1 MDYKNFDQQAYENT
15 IEYLKILIQIHSIGI
30 DMTDEIKDVVRTLH
44 VVFGY

>member
-1 MDYKNFDQQAYENT
+1 MDYKDFNEQAFNNT